1 MSKKLISFYLEFRK
15 KKKKKK
21 KRIILFSKSLL
32 SLRILM
38 KSRDS
43 CGFKKKKYYNRA
55 ITLR

>member
-1 MSKKLISFYLEFRK
+1 MSKNLFLSILNLE

-32 SLRILM
+32 SLRILT

>member
-1 MSKKLISFYLEFRK
+1 MSKNLFLSILNLE
-15 KKKKKK
+15 KKKKK

-32 SLRILM
+32 SLRILT

>member
-1 MSKKLISFYLEFRK
+1 MSKKLISFYLEFR
-15 KKKKKK
+15 KKKKK

-32 SLRILM
+32 SLRILT

-43 CGFKKKKYYNRA
+43 CGFKKKKYYNQA